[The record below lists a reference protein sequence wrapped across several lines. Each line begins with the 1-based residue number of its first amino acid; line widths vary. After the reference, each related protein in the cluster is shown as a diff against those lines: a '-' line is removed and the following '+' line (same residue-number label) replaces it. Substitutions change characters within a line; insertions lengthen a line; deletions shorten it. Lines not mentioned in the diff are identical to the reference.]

1 LDREQLGAELR
12 RLRTEAGLTGEQLA
26 RLLNVAQSTISR
38 FESGKLLASPE
49 AIRAWAEATH
59 APPDMLQTLLDA
71 QEQLAALVTSW
82 HVLHRA
88 GLVAKQEDVQRL
100 EAQSHAIH
108 VFQPVCVP
116 GLLQIAEYA
125 RLVIASGNPSDQ
137 ADVAEAVAKRLQR
150 GTVLYDEDKRFEFI
164 LTEPA
169 LRWRPGSAQVQRAQ
183 LAHLASIASLPHVTL
198 GVIPLAQ
205 PSNTPYVHQF
215 VLYEGEE
222 AVVTVETWTAELL
235 IRGSQDIATYRDYLE
250 RLRRLAITG
259 DQAVERIRA
268 TAGELSG

>member
-1 LDREQLGAELR
+1 M
-12 RLRTEAGLTGEQLA
+12 
-26 RLLNVAQSTISR
+26 
-38 FESGKLLASPE
+38 
-49 AIRAWAEATH
+49 AIRAWAAWADATH
-59 APPDMLQTLLDA
+59 VPPDALQTPLDA

-88 GLVAKQEDVQRL
+88 GLVAKQEDMQRL

-150 GTVLYDEDKRFEFI
+150 GTILYDEDKRFEFI

-169 LRWRPGSAQVQRAQ
+169 LRWRPGSVQVQRAQ

-205 PSNTPYVHQF
+205 PSTPLTF
-215 VLYEGEE
+215 TSSSC
-222 AVVTVETWTAELL
+222 A
-235 IRGSQDIATYRDYLE
+235 
-250 RLRRLAITG
+250 
-259 DQAVERIRA
+259 RA
-268 TAGELSG
+268 RKPS